1 MDQEDQI
8 PDFMREDKIDLSS
21 MAPDDKIKRAAELAQ
36 KYVEL
41 NTKIK
46 EMEDIT
52 LPSWKKER
60 EELARRQLPD
70 MFESLGTDKV
80 GVPDANVD
88 VVIQP
93 YVHANIKTDWPED
106 QRRAAFDHL
115 KFLGVE
121 DIIAVELSVKFTR
134 GEIELARELQQ
145 LIMKSKFGNTHP
157 PKFEMGT
164 PWNTLTAT
172 LKSILE
178 DAQKAKTVDLEKLG
192 ATVGRTAAIK
202 KRKSK

>member
-1 MDQEDQI
+1 MDQQDQI
-8 PDFMREDKIDLSS
+8 PDFMREDRIDLSS

-41 NTKIK
+41 DSMIV
-46 EMEDIT
+46 EMEKIT

-88 VVIQP
+88 VVIQSF
-93 YVHANIKTDWPED
+93 VHANIKSDWPEE
-106 QRRAAFDHL
+106 QRAAAFEHL
-115 KFLGVE
+115 RMLGVE

-134 GEIELARELQQ
+134 GEIEMARELQQ

-164 PWNTLTAT
+164 SWNTLTAT

-178 DAQKAKTVDLEKLG
+178 DAEKAKTVDLEKLG
-192 ATVGRTAAIK
+192 ASVGRTAAIK

>member
-93 YVHANIKTDWPED
+93 YVHANIKTD
-106 QRRAAFDHL
+106 
-115 KFLGVE
+115 
-121 DIIAVELSVKFTR
+121 
-134 GEIELARELQQ
+134 
-145 LIMKSKFGNTHP
+145 
-157 PKFEMGT
+157 
-164 PWNTLTAT
+164 
-172 LKSILE
+172 
-178 DAQKAKTVDLEKLG
+178 
-192 ATVGRTAAIK
+192 
-202 KRKSK
+202 